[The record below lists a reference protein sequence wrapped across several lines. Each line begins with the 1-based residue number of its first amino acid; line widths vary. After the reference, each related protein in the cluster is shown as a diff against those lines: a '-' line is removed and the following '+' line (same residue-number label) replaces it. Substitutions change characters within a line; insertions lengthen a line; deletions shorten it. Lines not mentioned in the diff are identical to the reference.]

1 MKRDKSRKQPN
12 TWPVMWHAKL
22 IDPGDGSGD
31 QLIELP
37 DELLDQLDWKVGD
50 TLEFRRHALDE
61 LIVSRV
67 LKTDAA
73 AAVEN
78 MQKIMK
84 DAKPVGG
91 VDSKTLIK
99 KGRR

>member
-1 MKRDKSRKQPN
+1 MKRNKAKQPN

-22 IDPGDGSGD
+22 IDPCDGSGD

-37 DELLDQLDWKVGD
+37 NDLLDQLGWKVGD

-67 LKTDAA
+67 IKIDAA

-78 MQKIMK
+78 MKEFMNN
-84 DAKPVGG
+84 AGPVKA
-91 VDSKTLIK
+91 VDPKKLIK
-99 KGRR
+99 KERK